1 MALGTTGMVAVA
13 ALVAGLAGAGAALA
27 VRGGSP
33 VTASVAES
41 ARVADLEER
50 IAKQDAEIRTLLARV
65 DELSAASRGPAA
77 APSDAAPELAVDGET
92 PEGSVASGESGGPA
106 PSGGDATA
114 RRERMRD
121 VRGAL
126 RGNRSDTE
134 SAEKRRKNLE
144 DGVRSRL
151 DALPA
156 ELNLTASQK
165 DEVVRLMAE
174 RQEKTRVAFEEARA
188 AGGPDAMKTAQ
199 QKAEEARK
207 ESRTALEAL
216 LTPEQLAAWERAG
229 DRGQAGGL
237 GRRAGRG
244 AGGGGGGTP
253 PAGGGETPR

>member
-1 MALGTTGMVAVA
+1 MALGTTGMVAVS

-33 VTASVAES
+33 ATASVAES

-50 IAKQDAEIRTLLARV
+50 LAKQDAEIRTLLARV
-65 DELSAASRGPAA
+65 DELSAASRGPAPA
-77 APSDAAPELAVDGET
+77 APDSTPELAVEGAT
-92 PEGSVASGESGGPA
+92 PEDSASGGEVGGPA

-126 RGNRSDTE
+126 RGNRNDTE

-144 DGVRSRL
+144 EGVRSRL

-156 ELNLTASQK
+156 ELNFTPSQK
-165 DEVVRLMAE
+165 DEIVRLMAE
-174 RQEKTRVAFEEARA
+174 RQEKARVAYEEARA
-188 AGGPDAMKTAQ
+188 AGGPDSMRTAQ

-216 LTPEQLAAWERAG
+216 LTPEQLAAWDRAG
-229 DRGQAGGL
+229 DRGQAGGQ
-237 GRRAGRG
+237 GRRVGRG
-244 AGGGGGGTP
+244 AGGGGTP
-253 PAGGGETPR
+253 PAGGGGETPR